1 MTAKKHDETE
11 NAFSIDDNDTQQL
24 SLILKYFVRIR
35 ENEDF
40 VVKAD
45 FEKNEIQYY
54 YNDNDDFSA
63 EKEIN
68 FLNKFLKA
76 AKSDQEKWLNPEVG
90 VYYATFNYSEIIC
103 EKNLNF
109 MSRIEIRR

>member
-1 MTAKKHDETE
+1 MAAKKHDETE

-24 SLILKYFVRIR
+24 SLILKCFVCIR

-45 FEKNEIQYY
+45 FEENEIWYY
-54 YNDNDDFSA
+54 YNDNDDFSS

-76 AKSDQEKWLNPEVG
+76 AKFDQEKWLNPEDG
-90 VYYATFNYSEIIC
+90 VYHATFNYSEIIC
-103 EKNLNF
+103 GKNFNF
-109 MSRIEIRR
+109 TSRIEIRR